1 MSNRRRPAVPPGRRS
16 AASPRPAAR
25 PAAGRASRPAT
36 GRAGRPATDPV
47 RPGSPR
53 ARLAGRSRRALTFL
67 TALPRWVPALATA
80 VLLLAGL
87 AVPGPVGAAC
97 LLVVGA
103 FLGWLVT
110 LSWPLLRGPARL
122 LRVLTVALVVG
133 FAVYQFT
140 R

>member
-1 MSNRRRPAVPPGRRS
+1 MSNRRRPAVPPARR
-16 AASPRPAAR
+16 ASSGPRPAGRSAAR
-25 PAAGRASRPAT
+25 PAVRPAP
-36 GRAGRPATDPV
+36 GSV
-47 RPGSPR
+47 RPRSPR
-53 ARLAGRSRRALTFL
+53 ARLAGRSRRALTYL

-97 LLVVGA
+97 LLLVGA
-103 FLGWLVT
+103 FLGWLLA

-122 LRVLTVALVVG
+122 LRVLTVALVLG